1 MFKEKKVV
9 AKIERALD
17 ATCDKITASEYND
30 RKERE
35 RERIIKQTRTK
46 RD

>member
-35 RERIIKQTRTK
+35 RENIKQTRTK